1 MALFNGGEG
10 ILRALTAASLRSPA
24 AVAVGVAVTILFGIF
39 ALGNLPI
46 QLFPEI
52 DRPQISIQTGW
63 RAASPRE
70 VELQILQPEEE
81 VLQGIAGLQQMDGF
95 ANQGGAYVNLTFSLG
110 TDIKQTLIDVIG
122 RLNRIPSLPA
132 DSERPF
138 VQLANTQDSNY
149 SLLYV
154 FMQVLPG
161 NKRSVD
167 SYVSFVRY
175 NIIPRL
181 ESIPGVGSVQFEQAG
196 SPEEFDIV
204 FDPMRAAA
212 LGIQIPQVATQ
223 ITGPDD
229 VSGGMVDAGRRQ
241 YELSFRG
248 RYNVGDL
255 KGLILAWRNG
265 KPVYLGD
272 IADVK
277 VEPGRRTSFAYQN
290 GNPAIGFRIMRAD
303 GANVLAT
310 VTAVK
315 KELQAINDS
324 VAREQGVHFEYSF
337 DPSHFINQAIGM
349 VTSDLVFGIFL
360 AVGVLW
366 FFMREWRATVIIAS
380 AIPVCLFAVV
390 VLLELTGRT
399 LNVVSLAGLA
409 FATGMVLDAA
419 IVALENILRLRE
431 RGMPAKEA
439 AQTGTDQVWGA
450 LLASTATNVAI
461 FLPVIFLKDVEGQL
475 FADLS
480 LTIAASVLVSL
491 IVAVAVVPVLSVML
505 LHTRPKVP
513 EFAHVWRGIA
523 DRVLATTNTPA
534 KRRNWIVGLI
544 AGSVAGTWLLLP
556 SLNYLPDVKRAA
568 IDAFFILPPGAS
580 TNFTEHALAK
590 PIIARLTPYM
600 QGKKKPE
607 LLNYYVMSY
616 QPGDLEVA
624 VRTKDDADLRGM
636 IPIVRNEI
644 FRDLPDTQ
652 AFAAEGSLFGSFD
665 EGGGVSI
672 DIQSTDADAM
682 RAAAKRGFELL
693 NQRFGQT
700 DAVINPQPSLDY
712 DQPQLKIMPDDRAIS
727 EAGWSR
733 TQVGQLVQAFGEGL
747 YVDQRYDGEKRLYL
761 ILKSKPLASPEALST
776 MPVATPSGRVEPLG
790 QLIHTKE
797 TLAPSGIYR
806 LDRRRTI
813 ALNFRPPTGM
823 ALGDAMKI
831 IRGEIEP
838 EIRKALPPDGRV
850 TYGAA
855 ASHLDNALITMGKN
869 FALAVLILFLIMAAL
884 FKSVKDF
891 AIATIALPLGTVGG
905 MAALRVLNL
914 FVSQPLDLLTMIGFI
929 IVLGL
934 VVNNTIL
941 LVARTRQAEAEGMS
955 RVDAVRS
962 SLETRLRPIFSSTLT
977 AIFGML
983 PLVIVPGAGAEIYR
997 GLGAVIV
1004 GGILV
1009 SHIFTLVLIPAM
1021 LRLGEE
1027 AVAVRQAPLT
1037 PAMPPGRP
1045 QRAAA

>member
-1 MALFNGGEG
+1 M
-10 ILRALTAASLRSPA
+10 RALTGASLRSPA
-24 AVAVGVAVTILFGIF
+24 AVAVGVAITILFGAF
-39 ALGNLPI
+39 ALYNLPI
-46 QLFPEI
+46 QLFPDI
-52 DRPQISIQTGW
+52 DRPQIGIQTGW

-81 VLQGIAGLQQMDGF
+81 VLQGIPGLVQMNGY
-95 ANQGGAYVNLTFSLG
+95 ANQGGAYVNLTFALG
-110 TDIKQTLIDVIG
+110 TDIKQTLIDVVA
-122 RLNRIPSLPA
+122 RLNRIPSLPP

-138 VQLANTQDSNY
+138 VQLANQQDANN

-154 FMQVLPG
+154 FMQKLPG
-161 NKRSVD
+161 NKRDVQ
-167 SYVSFVRY
+167 SYVSFLRY
-175 NIIPRL
+175 NVIPRI
-181 ESIPGVGSVQFEQAG
+181 EAIPGVGSVQFEQSGA
-196 SPEEFDIV
+196 PEELDIV
-204 FDPMRAAA
+204 FDPVRAAA
-212 LGIQIPQVATQ
+212 LGVQIPQVASQ
-223 ITGPDD
+223 ISGPDD

-248 RYNVGDL
+248 RYSVEDL

-272 IADVK
+272 VADVK
-277 VEPGRRTSFAYQN
+277 IGTGRRTTFAYQN
-290 GNPAIGFRIMRAD
+290 GNPALGFRITRQD

-310 VTAVK
+310 VEAVK
-315 KELQAINDS
+315 AELQKIDDGP
-324 VAREQGVHFEYSF
+324 AREQGVHLEYSF

-349 VTSDLVFGIFL
+349 VTSDLIFGIIL
-360 AVGVLW
+360 AIGVLW
-366 FFMREWRATVIIAS
+366 FFMREWRATIIISS
-380 AIPVCLFAVV
+380 AIPICLLAVV
-390 VLLELTGRT
+390 VLLELFGRT

-431 RGMPAKEA
+431 RGMPAREA

-491 IVAVAVVPVLSVML
+491 IVALTVVPVLSVSL

-513 EFAHVWRGIA
+513 EFAHVWRGIT
-523 DRVLATTNTPA
+523 DRVLATTNTPR

-544 AGSVAGTWLLLP
+544 SASVVGTWALMP

-580 TNFTEHALAK
+580 TSFTENALAK
-590 PIIARLTPYM
+590 PIIKRLTPYM
-600 QGKKKPE
+600 QGKKTPN

-616 QPGDLEVA
+616 GPGDLEVA
-624 VRTKDDADLRGM
+624 VRTQDDADMPGF
-636 IPIVRNEI
+636 IPVVRNEI
-644 FRDLPDTQ
+644 FKDLPDTQ
-652 AFAAEGSLFGSFD
+652 AFASEGSMFGGFD

-672 DIQSTDADAM
+672 NIQSTDADAM
-682 RAAAKRGFELL
+682 RAAGKRGFELL
-693 NQRFGQT
+693 NDRFGQT

-712 DQPQLKIMPDDRAIS
+712 DQPQLKITPDDRAIS

-733 TQVGQLVQAFGEGL
+733 TEVGQVVQAFGEGL
-747 YVDQRYDGEKRLYL
+747 YVGQRYDGEKRLYL
-761 ILKSKPLASPEALST
+761 ILKSQPIASPEALAN

-790 QLIHTKE
+790 QMIQAKE
-797 TLAPSGIYR
+797 ILAPSGVYR

-831 IRGEIEP
+831 IRNDIEP
-838 EIRKALPPDGRV
+838 QIRKALPPDGRV
-850 TYGAA
+850 SYGAA
-855 ASHLDNALITMGKN
+855 ASHLDNALWTMGKN
-869 FALAVLILFLIMAAL
+869 FSLAVLILFLIMAAL
-884 FKSVKDF
+884 FKSVRDS

-905 MAALRVLNL
+905 MAALKVLNL
-914 FVSQPLDLLTMIGFI
+914 FVSQPLDLLTMVGFI
-929 IVLGL
+929 VVLGL

-983 PLVIVPGAGAEIYR
+983 PLVIIPGAGAEIYR

-1009 SHIFTLVLIPAM
+1009 SHVFTLVLIPAM

-1027 AVAVRQAPLT
+1027 SLAARQAPQT